1 MTQPMVDEFEVGVQP
16 CGSFTP
22 ERLSLFSLAAYPLC
36 GVPGCTA
43 RTSWCSCCTEWHH
56 SGGLDACPTN
66 KTTLQPEPRS
76 GLETSWED

>member
-43 RTSWCSCCTEWHH
+43 RRTK
-56 SGGLDACPTN
+56 DV
-66 KTTLQPEPRS
+66 R
-76 GLETSWED
+76 